1 MAAPGP
7 GRGVAMSRPKWM
19 EEAEATA
26 REKARRAGRE
36 DAEAPLAGPLALIDG
51 PPGGGGR
58 GGAGPVV
65 WAGTGKGRVA
75 VRLGALGGRG
85 GEQKVL
91 AAVGA
96 PPGEVCAGHCRVHGS
111 AISGGVAGGP
121 VLAMLTAHDGS
132 GRRIYEGGANVR
144 CRVFAASGPPGGPP
158 AAPPVEAAVTDKDD
172 GSYMLTYTVVAG
184 GDYRVHVEVNGDALP
199 GSPYQASFKGVPEV
213 ARAPDS
219 KADADNPVLKLA
231 AEAAGRVS
239 QALAAKPP
247 LTAGGVGGPGS
258 SQTEQRMPPHM
269 APVQGTR
276 PSSGMAHPGGAS
288 PTAGVPNLAKIQ
300 AIAARIDAQAK
311 EAAAARA
318 AANINSRLA
327 AEDRGRDRERRYDRN
342 VKDRG
347 WERDARRGD
356 HRSSYDRDR
365 REIYG
370 DWERERVHGSER
382 HCRSRSRSPRR

>member
-1 MAAPGP
+1 
-7 GRGVAMSRPKWM
+7 MSRPKWM

-51 PPGGGGR
+51 PHGGGGG

-96 PPGEVCAGHCRVHGS
+96 PPGEVSAGHCRVQGP

-121 VLAMLTAHDGS
+121 VMAMLTAHDGS

-144 CRVFAASGPPGGPP
+144 CRVFPASGPPGGPP

-172 GSYMLTYTVVAG
+172 GSYMLTYSVVAG

-199 GSPYQASFKGVPEV
+199 GSPYQVSFKGAPEV
-213 ARAPDS
+213 ARPPDP

-231 AEAAGRVS
+231 AEAAGRGS

-247 LTAGGVGGPGS
+247 GS
-258 SQTEQRMPPHM
+258 AQTEPRMPPHIASM
-269 APVQGTR
+269 QGAR
-276 PSSGMAHPGGAS
+276 PPSGMARPGGAS
-288 PTAGVPNLAKIQ
+288 PTAGVPNLAKLQ
-300 AIAARIDAQAK
+300 AIAARIDAEAK

-327 AEDRGRDRERRYDRN
+327 AEDRGRVRERRYERN
-342 VKDRG
+342 VSDRG
-347 WERDARRGD
+347 WERDGRRGD
-356 HRSSYDRDR
+356 HRSGYDRDR

-382 HCRSRSRSPRR
+382 HRRSRSRSPRR

>member
-19 EEAEATA
+19 EEAETAA

-51 PPGGGGR
+51 PSGGPG

-91 AAVGA
+91 TAVGA
-96 PPGEVCAGHCRVHGS
+96 PPGEISAGHCRVQGP
-111 AISGGVAGGP
+111 AISGGMAGGP
-121 VLAMLTAHDGS
+121 VLAQLTAHDGS

-144 CRVFAASGPPGGPP
+144 CRVFPATGPPGGPP
-158 AAPPVEAAVTDKDD
+158 AAPPVEAEVTDKED
-172 GSYMLTYTVVAG
+172 GCYMLQFTVVAG

-199 GSPYQASFKGVPEV
+199 GSPYQATFKGMPVV
-213 ARAPDS
+213 ARPS
-219 KADADNPVLKLA
+219 EPKADVDNPVLKLA
-231 AEAAGRVS
+231 AEAAGKVS

-247 LTAGGVGGPGS
+247 PNAGGAGGPGTA
-258 SQTEQRMPPHM
+258 QTERKMPPHM
-269 APVQGTR
+269 APMQGAH
-276 PSSGMAHPGGAS
+276 PPPGMPRPGGAG
-288 PTAGVPNLAKIQ
+288 PTAGVPNLANLQ
-300 AIAARIDAQAK
+300 AIAARIDAEAK

-318 AANINSRLA
+318 AASINSRLA
-327 AEDRGRDRERRYDRN
+327 SEDRGRDRERRQERN
-342 VKDRG
+342 DLGRG
-347 WERDARRGD
+347 REREALRGD
-356 HRSSYDRDR
+356 HRSGYDRDR
-365 REIYG
+365 REVYG
-370 DWERERVHGSER
+370 DWEQDRVHRSER
-382 HCRSRSRSPRR
+382 HRRSRSRSPRR